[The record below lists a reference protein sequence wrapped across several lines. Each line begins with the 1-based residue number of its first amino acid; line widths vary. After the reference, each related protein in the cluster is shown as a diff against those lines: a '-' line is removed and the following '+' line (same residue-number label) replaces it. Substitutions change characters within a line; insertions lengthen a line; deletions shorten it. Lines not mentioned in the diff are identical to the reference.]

1 MGNNITVLIEDE
13 LVDTYGGNFTYKM
26 TGYAIKEGVVKF
38 YDQHY
43 GAKPS
48 DWEEIDDKEE
58 IKELIINFKE
68 EING

>member
-1 MGNNITVLIEDE
+1 MTYLEQKDVSSLVLI
-13 LVDTYGGNFTYKM
+13 N
-26 TGYAIKEGVVKF
+26 AKF